1 MNMIQNAKD
10 QVLDL
15 TVAAYGK
22 AAAQGLLPEDVAV
35 TPSVEI
41 PKDTANGDYTT
52 TFCLAAA
59 KALKKNP
66 RQVAQILMD
75 HMDLAVL
82 LHLRGDGRSRLS
94 EFPPGGQVVPGYR
107 GLRGARGRGLWLQR
121 HPEGPEDHGGV
132 RIRQPHGPHAHGQ
145 CPGRRPGR
153 HPGLRAAE
161 VRGQRVA
168 GVLCQRR
175 RQPDREICQ
184 ESGDPVSPDHQ
195 GRGRRGIPRG
205 RLPR

>member
-59 KALKKNP
+59 KALKRTPARWP
-66 RQVAQILMD
+66 R
-75 HMDLAVL
+75 
-82 LHLRGDGRSRLS
+82 S
-94 EFPPGGQVVPGYR
+94 
-107 GLRGARGRGLWLQR
+107 
-121 HPEGPEDHGGV
+121 
-132 RIRQPHGPHAHGQ
+132 
-145 CPGRRPGR
+145 
-153 HPGLRAAE
+153 
-161 VRGQRVA
+161 
-168 GVLCQRR
+168 
-175 RQPDREICQ
+175 
-184 ESGDPVSPDHQ
+184 
-195 GRGRRGIPRG
+195 
-205 RLPR
+205 

>member
-59 KALKKNP
+59 KALKKTP
-66 RQVAQILMD
+66 RQVSQILMD
-75 HMDLAVL
+75 HMDLAGSYFTSVEMAGPGFL
-82 LHLRGDGRSRLS
+82 NFRLGDKWFRDTVACVER
-94 EFPPGGQVVPGYR
+94 E
-107 GLRGARGRGLWLQR
+107 GADYGCNDTLT
-121 HPEGPEDHGGV
+121 E
-132 RIRQPHGPHAHGQ
+132 
-145 CPGRRPGR
+145 
-153 HPGLRAAE
+153 
-161 VRGQRVA
+161 
-168 GVLCQRR
+168 
-175 RQPDREICQ
+175 
-184 ESGDPVSPDHQ
+184 
-195 GRGRRGIPRG
+195 
-205 RLPR
+205 

>member
-59 KALKKNP
+59 KALRKNP
-66 RQVAQILMD
+66 REVAQILLD
-75 HMDLAVL
+75 NMDLEGSYFTSAAMA
-82 LHLRGDGRSRLS
+82 G
-94 EFPPGGQVVPGYR
+94 PGF
-107 GLRGARGRGLWLQR
+107 LNFTL
-121 HPEGPEDHGGV
+121 
-132 RIRQPHGPHAHGQ
+132 
-145 CPGRRPGR
+145 
-153 HPGLRAAE
+153 
-161 VRGQRVA
+161 GQRWFGETICAVQREGADYGKNDMLA
-168 GVLCQRR
+168 GKKYMV
-175 RQPDREICQ
+175 
-184 ESGDPVSPDHQ
+184 
-195 GRGRRGIPRG
+195 
-205 RLPR
+205 